1 MTRTRRFPR
10 HRKAFTLVETL
21 VALVIVAIGATI
33 AMAAWQRTQ
42 EAAALRQATMQIA
55 AVLRDAIVRTQ
66 QATGAPVQAG
76 VAFQAGSGALQ
87 EYVNMG
93 SDWQAVQPGGSL
105 SLSLP
110 PGVVVQSWSFD
121 QTGFASWPYGSTAMR
136 AQAGE
141 TDTGVYEQVAGETSP
156 GSVTIASTH
165 GMTATVHV
173 TRAGTVW
180 Y

>member
-1 MTRTRRFPR
+1 M
-10 HRKAFTLVETL
+10 
-21 VALVIVAIGATI
+21 ALAIVAISATV
-33 AMAAWQRTQ
+33 AMGAWQRTQ
-42 EAAALRQATMQIA
+42 EAATLRQAQMQVA
-55 AVLRDAIVRTQ
+55 AILRDAVARTQ

-76 VAFQAGSGALQ
+76 VAFQAKSGVLQ
-87 EYVNMG
+87 EYVNTG
-93 SDWQAVQPGGSL
+93 GGWQAAQPGGNL

-121 QTGFASWPYGSTAMR
+121 QTGFASWPYGATAMR
-136 AQAGE
+136 AQSGE
-141 TDTGVYEQVAGETSP
+141 TDTGVYEQVAGVTSP

-165 GMTATVHV
+165 GMTATVYV